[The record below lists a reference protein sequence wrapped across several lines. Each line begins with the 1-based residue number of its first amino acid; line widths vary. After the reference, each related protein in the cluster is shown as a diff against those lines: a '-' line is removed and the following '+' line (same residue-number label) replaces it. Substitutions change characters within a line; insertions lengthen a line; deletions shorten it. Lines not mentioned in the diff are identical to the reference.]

1 MRHTAVRTLAPDT
14 REGVGWTRIVP
25 DIGRSLSVANKD
37 KGGKSSKTA
46 ASKSLKEKRAAK
58 AAKKGKKT
66 GSA

>member
-1 MRHTAVRTLAPDT
+1 M
-14 REGVGWTRIVP
+14 
-25 DIGRSLSVANKD
+25 ANKD
-37 KGGKSSKTA
+37 KGGSKSNKTA